1 MQGRILATATV
12 AAIAVGAWGLAAQAQ
27 QVTISVPTGTPG
39 NVLPLN
45 AAPTQINLGQ
55 TNNVINQGASAILN
69 QIGHLT
75 PAQRLRG
82 DEVAVEDNAIQAV
95 FSANNAENSAL
106 VAGSGCIGNICSGAI
121 APNTAS
127 IAASTAQVFYG
138 TDSLA
143 AALVDTNF
151 IGANFRGA
159 IDTGAQNTSI
169 KVDANNLL
177 SRAAGN
183 RLQQDFAGEYQTLDQ
198 TGGGTQTTTID
209 STAVNQL
216 VVDNGGNITSAY
228 SQLITETASVT
239 GSIGNGVG
247 VTPFDGRFEN
257 FIGIINA
264 NRAINN
270 LDETLRVLNNS
281 ATAFAAG
288 NDAVSSITGETG
300 PHRSAIVG
308 FQNAT
313 SAVAI
318 TAIAQNM
325 GIGFVTA
332 GAISNS
338 TTRTSG
344 NVIAAIGA
352 GNNAVNDLGTGT
364 TP

>member
-1 MQGRILATATV
+1 MQGRILTTAAA
-12 AAIAVGAWGLAAQAQ
+12 AAIAVGGWGLAAQAQ

-39 NVLPLN
+39 NVLPIN
-45 AAPTQINLGQ
+45 FAPTQINLGQ
-55 TNNVINQGASAILN
+55 TNNVVSQGATAILD
-69 QIGHLT
+69 QIGLLT
-75 PAQRLRG
+75 PALALVG
-82 DEVAVEDNAIQAV
+82 DTVAVEDNAIQAI

-106 VAGSGCIGNICSGAI
+106 VAGTDCIGNSCGGVI

-138 TDSLA
+138 TGGSP
-143 AALVDTNF
+143 ALVDTSV
-151 IGANFRGA
+151 IGANFNGA
-159 IDTGAQNTSI
+159 SDGTNNTSV
-169 KVDANNLL
+169 KVDANSMLA
-177 SRAAGN
+177 RAAGN
-183 RLQQDFAGEYQTLDQ
+183 RLQQDFAGTFQNLDE
-198 TGGGTQTTTID
+198 TGGGAQSTTID